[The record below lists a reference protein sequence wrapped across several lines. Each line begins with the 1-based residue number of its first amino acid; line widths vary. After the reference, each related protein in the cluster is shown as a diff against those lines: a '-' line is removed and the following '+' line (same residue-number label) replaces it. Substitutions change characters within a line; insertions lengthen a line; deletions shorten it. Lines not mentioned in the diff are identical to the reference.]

1 MSEKSQLWALM
12 LRINGAL
19 HYAGFKKEQE
29 RGKASKRERERER
42 LRERKT
48 RLLIVFQH
56 VASHE
61 SDVLNDG
68 LGVSTVEDV

>member
-1 MSEKSQLWALM
+1 M
-12 LRINGAL
+12 
-19 HYAGFKKEQE
+19 
-29 RGKASKRERERER
+29 
-42 LRERKT
+42 
-48 RLLIVFQH
+48 RLLIVFQN

>member
-19 HYAGFKKEQE
+19 HYSGFKRSKSGGKRA
-29 RGKASKRERERER
+29 RGRVKER
-42 LRERKT
+42 LRERKM
-48 RLLIVFQH
+48 RLLIVFQN